1 MEVKQNTKDR
11 ILEEAINL
19 FSIKGYDGISIRDIS
34 KAVGIKES
42 SIYNHFSS
50 KEEILDIIINNFITT
65 VGNTIFD
72 IHSIPLLIEG
82 RNLKEV
88 LEYLS
93 LEFNKKVTSQI
104 YKSWKI
110 IYMEQFKN
118 KNARDFIL
126 KEIMGRTRVF
136 YKALFKAMQEKALI
150 QGTNAEIL
158 GELCHYSFLMLSWE
172 RMLLTIDNEDTNEID
187 KSKKSILDYLCNYEE

>member
-50 KEEILDIIINNFITT
+50 KEEILDIIINNFITA

-93 LEFNKKVTSQI
+93 LEFNKKITSQI

-126 KEIMGRTRVF
+126 KELMGRTRVF

-150 QGTNAEIL
+150 KDTNSEML

-172 RMLLTIDNEDTNEID
+172 RMLVTTDNGDTNEID
-187 KSKKSILDYLCNYEE
+187 KSKKAVLDYLCNYEE

>member
-1 MEVKQNTKDR
+1 MEIKQSTKDR

-19 FSIKGYDGISIRDIS
+19 FSIKGYDGVSIRDIS

-50 KEEILDIIINNFITT
+50 KEEILDITINNFITA

-72 IHSIPLLIEG
+72 IHSIPSLIED

-93 LEFNKKVTSQI
+93 IEFNKKITPQI

-126 KEIMGRTRVF
+126 KELMGRTRVF

-150 QGTNAEIL
+150 KDVNAEIL
-158 GELCHYSFLMLSWE
+158 GELCHYSFLILSWE
-172 RMLLTIDNEDTNEID
+172 RMLATTDNGDTNEID

>member
-1 MEVKQNTKDR
+1 MEIKQNTKDR

-19 FSIKGYDGISIRDIS
+19 FSIKGYDGVSIRDIS

-50 KEEILDIIINNFITT
+50 KEEILDTIINNFITA

-72 IHSIPLLIEG
+72 IHSISSLIEG
-82 RNLKEV
+82 RKLREV
-88 LEYLS
+88 LECLS
-93 LEFNKKVTSQI
+93 LEFNKKITSQI

-118 KNARDFIL
+118 KSARDFVL
-126 KEIMGRTRVF
+126 NEIMKRTRIF
-136 YKALFKAMQEKALI
+136 YKALFKEMQEKALLKD
-150 QGTNAEIL
+150 TNAEML

-172 RMLLTIDNEDTNEID
+172 RMLVTADSGDTNEID
-187 KSKKSILDYLCNYEE
+187 KSRKAILDYLCNYKE